1 MSARKLLSL
10 LFVFGLVVAACSP
23 ADTTATTD
31 APVTTE
37 APETTEGTEA
47 PEPTTTTTEATV
59 SAVQD
64 VTLGLQLE
72 PPTLDLTSS
81 PAAAIPQVLL
91 YNVYEGL
98 VKLEADGSI
107 SGLLAESWDVSDDG
121 LEWTFS
127 LRSGV
132 VFHNGEAFTADDVV
146 FSINNVLT
154 KDPEHPFAT
163 TLSSVAS
170 VEAIDDSTVKFT
182 LSQFS
187 ANFLFFMTQG
197 QGVILKESEIANIE
211 NSPVGTGPFA
221 FESWTPGDSIVIVKN
236 AAYWGDAALVET
248 VTYRYINDPNALNNA
263 MLAGDID
270 IVVGVSA
277 PELLSEFEGDD
288 RFKVLTGQTNGE
300 VTMSLNGYT
309 APLDN
314 VLVRQAITHAVD
326 SQAVVD
332 LAYFGYGEMIGTG
345 ASPLDPYYVDLNSV
359 YPYDPQKAM
368 DLLAEAG
375 YTDDRPLQM
384 LLPPVS
390 YARRGG
396 EIVQAQL
403 AEVGVTVEIVQVEW
417 GVWLE
422 DVFANGDYDISI
434 VAHVEPRDIGQYGN
448 AEYYW
453 AYDNADV
460 AALLAEAD
468 ATPGDDARYA
478 LLAQVQ
484 EQITADAANV
494 WLFLLPALSVT
505 KAGITGY
512 NPNQPGLGL
521 DLTSLALNE

>member
-1 MSARKLLSL
+1 MSVRKLLSL

-23 ADTTATTD
+23 ASTTGTTDSVDTTQP
-31 APVTTE
+31 AP
-37 APETTEGTEA
+37 ATTEGTDA
-47 PEPTTTTTEATV
+47 PEPVTTTTEAAV
-59 SAVQD
+59 SAQAD
-64 VTLGLQLE
+64 VILGLQLE

-98 VKLEADGSI
+98 VKLETDGSI
-107 SGLLAESWDVSDDG
+107 SPLLAESWDVSDDG

-132 VFHNGEAFTADDVV
+132 AFHNGEAFTADDVV

-170 VEAIDDSTVKFT
+170 VEAIDDSTVKVT

-197 QGVILKESEIANIE
+197 QGVILKESEVANIE
-211 NSPVGTGPFA
+211 NSPVGTGPFV
-221 FESWTPGDSIVIVKN
+221 FDSWTPGDSIVIKKS
-236 AAYWGDAALVET
+236 ADYWGDDALVET
-248 VTYRYINDPNALNNA
+248 ITYRYINDPNALNNA

-270 IVVGVSA
+270 VLVGVSA
-277 PELLSEFEGDD
+277 PELLEEFEGDD

-300 VTMSLNGYT
+300 VTMSLNGYV
-309 APLDN
+309 APLDS
-314 VLVRQAITHAVD
+314 VLVRQAITHAVN
-326 SQAVVD
+326 SQDVVD

-345 ASPLDPYYVDLNSV
+345 ASPLDPYYVDLNDV
-359 YPYDPQKAM
+359 YPFDQQKAR

-375 YTDDRPLQM
+375 YTDDRPLRM

-396 EIVQAQL
+396 QIVQAQL
-403 AEVGVTVEIVQVEW
+403 AEVGITVEIEEVEW

-422 DVFANGDYDISI
+422 DVFANGAYDISI
-434 VAHVEPRDIGQYGN
+434 VAHVEPRDLGQYGN

-453 AYDNADV
+453 AYDNPDV
-460 AALLAEAD
+460 AALRQAS
-468 ATPGDDARYA
+468 PGTTR
-478 LLAQVQ
+478 
-484 EQITADAANV
+484 
-494 WLFLLPALSVT
+494 
-505 KAGITGY
+505 
-512 NPNQPGLGL
+512 
-521 DLTSLALNE
+521 TSLVSDST

>member
-270 IVVGVSA
+270 IVSRN
-277 PELLSEFEGDD
+277 F
-288 RFKVLTGQTNGE
+288 Q
-300 VTMSLNGYT
+300 
-309 APLDN
+309 
-314 VLVRQAITHAVD
+314 I
-326 SQAVVD
+326 
-332 LAYFGYGEMIGTG
+332 FG
-345 ASPLDPYYVDLNSV
+345 
-359 YPYDPQKAM
+359 
-368 DLLAEAG
+368 
-375 YTDDRPLQM
+375 
-384 LLPPVS
+384 
-390 YARRGG
+390 
-396 EIVQAQL
+396 
-403 AEVGVTVEIVQVEW
+403 
-417 GVWLE
+417 
-422 DVFANGDYDISI
+422 
-434 VAHVEPRDIGQYGN
+434 
-448 AEYYW
+448 
-453 AYDNADV
+453 
-460 AALLAEAD
+460 
-468 ATPGDDARYA
+468 
-478 LLAQVQ
+478 
-484 EQITADAANV
+484 
-494 WLFLLPALSVT
+494 
-505 KAGITGY
+505 
-512 NPNQPGLGL
+512 
-521 DLTSLALNE
+521 